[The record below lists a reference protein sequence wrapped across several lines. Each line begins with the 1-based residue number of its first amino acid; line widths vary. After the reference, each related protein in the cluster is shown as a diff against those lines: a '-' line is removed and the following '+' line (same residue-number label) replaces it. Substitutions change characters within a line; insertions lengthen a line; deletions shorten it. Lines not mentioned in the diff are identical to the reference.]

1 MEINLFNRKFNIKKE
16 IFIIIMSLF
25 VVIVG
30 VAGYAISREQ
40 KNVIVFEA
48 HQNSNQEENTLEAE
62 RSSDKKEIEGEEKVE
77 GEEKIEDEEKI
88 DVYVTGCVNN
98 PGIVS
103 LKKGQLINDAI
114 VAAGGATKD
123 ADLNNINLVYKLE
136 SNVMLYIKSKDEVDG
151 SNEQNEAG
159 SGIRITQDSGGSVA
173 YGESSE
179 VSSKGKVNINK
190 ADMSQLTTLPGVGEA
205 TARDII
211 EYREK
216 NGKFKTI
223 EDIMKVPRIKE
234 GRFNAIKDLIVVE

>member
-1 MEINLFNRKFNIKKE
+1 MEINIFNRIIYIKKE
-16 IFIIIMSLF
+16 VLIIIVSLI
-25 VVIVG
+25 VIIIG
-30 VAGYAISREQ
+30 VAGYVISREQ
-40 KNVIVFEA
+40 RNEIVFEA
-48 HQNSNQEENTLEAE
+48 HENSSQGEGTLKVAATKPLSQDEDSSEQKELEE
-62 RSSDKKEIEGEEKVE
+62 D
-77 GEEKIEDEEKI
+77 EKI

-136 SNVMLYIKSKDEVDG
+136 SNVMLYIKSKDETE
-151 SNEQNEAG
+151 SNNDQSEG
-159 SGIRITQDSGGSVA
+159 GKGVRITHDSGGSVA

-190 ADMSQLTTLPGVGEA
+190 ADMSQLITLPGVGEA

-234 GRFNAIKDLIVVE
+234 GRFNAIKDLIEVE